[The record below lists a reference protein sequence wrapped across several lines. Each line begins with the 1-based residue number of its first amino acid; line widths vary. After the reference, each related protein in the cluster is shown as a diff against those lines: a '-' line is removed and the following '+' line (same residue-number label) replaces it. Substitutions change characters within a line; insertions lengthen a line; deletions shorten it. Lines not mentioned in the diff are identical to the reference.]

1 LGLGKA
7 ALPLKKSRLIEEPD
21 PGLCPRTVHR
31 AKGKSVSLQTLRH
44 PGRRRASAIDEG
56 QGFAILIVEDQA
68 LIALEIED
76 SVRRNGADL
85 VGSAA
90 RLSEALTLIETT
102 SWDAALLDMKLANGE
117 AVYPVAERLHAKGVP
132 FAFLTAWDGDI
143 DARYCDVPVLSK
155 PFSLAELESCLHTLV
170 GGRFKPADREAA

>member
-1 LGLGKA
+1 M
-7 ALPLKKSRLIEEPD
+7 
-21 PGLCPRTVHR
+21 
-31 AKGKSVSLQTLRH
+31 SLQTLRH

-85 VGSAA
+85 IGSAA

-102 SWDAALLDMKLANGE
+102 SWDAALLDIKLANGE

-132 FAFLTAWDGDI
+132 FAFLTAWDGNI

-155 PFSLAELESCLHTLV
+155 PFSLAELESCLQTLV
-170 GGRFKPADREAA
+170 GGRFKPADRQAA